1 MNERLAAI
9 THRRAVLVARAA
21 AQRAEIGRSAQ
32 RWRAPIDFADRGVDF
47 IRSLRRHPLA
57 ILIGVA
63 LLVRL
68 SRGRRGAWF
77 GRIWTAWTL
86 YRSLSER
93 LPRFSA

>member
-9 THRRAVLVARAA
+9 AHRRAGLVARAA
-21 AQRAEIGRSAQ
+21 AQRSEIVRVAQ
-32 RWRAPIDFADRGVDF
+32 HWRTPLALVDRGADLM
-47 IRSLRRHPLA
+47 RTLRAHPLA

-68 SRGRRGAWF
+68 SRGRRSAWF